1 MISNYDLQQLRIMAV
16 DDNRHMSQLLGA
28 ILRGLGIQYFE
39 AYNDAAKAYR
49 AIGEFR
55 PDIVFLDW
63 DMPKL
68 DGAAF
73 ADRVRRDPG
82 SPNHFLPIVVI
93 SAFGD
98 REHVTRARDA
108 GVHEFLVKPVSG
120 RGVYDRIVSII
131 ERPREFVRAPKY
143 VGPCRRRHKEAIYRG
158 VERRSATAHKLTQ
171 AQVDAMMKSEPEARP
186 EPETAG

>member
-16 DDNRHMSQLLGA
+16 DDSRHMNQLLGA

-39 AYNDAAKAYR
+39 AHSDPARAFD
-49 AIGEFR
+49 AIGEFK

-73 ADRVRRDPG
+73 ARLIRRDPK

-108 GVHEFLVKPVSG
+108 GVNEFLVKPVAG

-131 ERPREFVRAPKY
+131 EQPREFVRAPGY

-158 VERRSATAHKLTQ
+158 VDRRSATARKLTQ
-171 AQVDAMMKSEPEARP
+171 AQVDAMMKSAPETRP